1 MDLSRWIYSTDA
13 RDIGILYLILSGF
26 SGMVGSAMSLF
37 IRLQLMDINQ
47 NAILNMPSQVYNSII
62 TVHALLMI
70 FYLVMPAMFGGF
82 GKIIPLNISFNFLQ
96 KKRFSKNPKNP
107 FFGHYLAG
115 LIEGDG
121 SITVRQSSKN
131 KKRYHPKITL
141 IFNKNDLPLA
151 EHLKNL
157 LQCGSIMKK
166 SGYVVWQIQDL
177 EGVKKIFDLINGKMR
192 TPKIEALHRGINY
205 LKDLNYLDPNY
216 PLLPLDTSPIEA
228 NSWLAGFTDADGNF
242 SINLSQKKAG
252 YRISLYYR
260 LELRQNYPKE
270 VLDHL
275 GGNSYFNILSK
286 VSTYFKV
293 NLYSRTR
300 TTNYGLSQSFIVM
313 AYSKDSLKLVVKY
326 FNEYPLFSSRYLN
339 YLDFLKIIELKEKNP
354 LTKDY
359 LEEVLKIKNNF
370 NKNRIF
376 FNWDHLKNLKVEN

>member
-1 MDLSRWIYSTDA
+1 
-13 RDIGILYLILSGF
+13 
-26 SGMVGSAMSLF
+26 
-37 IRLQLMDINQ
+37 
-47 NAILNMPSQVYNSII
+47 
-62 TVHALLMI
+62 
-70 FYLVMPAMFGGF
+70 
-82 GKIIPLNISFNFLQ
+82 
-96 KKRFSKNPKNP
+96 
-107 FFGHYLAG
+107 
-115 LIEGDG
+115 
-121 SITVRQSSKN
+121 
-131 KKRYHPKITL
+131 
-141 IFNKNDLPLA
+141 
-151 EHLKNL
+151 
-157 LQCGSIMKK
+157 MKK